1 MDLLY
6 ARYSNP
12 MDLVKMYINQR
23 RFGAFVQSFL
33 EAEAVR
39 RKQEAEKENEL
50 KLWIAYVHS
59 YSDKT
64 YDEWK
69 KQIFQTSSTT
79 KTGKSD
85 ADLDDEGIRSIINSL
100 FADKEPVE

>member
-1 MDLLY
+1 MLY

-23 RFGAFVQSFL
+23 RFGAFVESFL
-33 EAEAVR
+33 KEEYER
-39 RKQEAEKENEL
+39 RKQEAEKANEL

-59 YSDKT
+59 YSDKS

-69 KQIFQTSSTT
+69 KQIFKSGSTT
-79 KTGKSD
+79 PTGKSD
-85 ADLDDEGIRSIINSL
+85 ADLNDDGIQAIFDDL
-100 FADKEPVE
+100 F